1 MLKGSNLEREGQGV
15 KQDDNGKAQKNVQ
28 ELSNSKLN
36 SDTNSASSHLNSMLD
51 HMSNQSTQ
59 NATQALGEDMNAI
72 TPQVSIHPEIDILGT
87 KQLSDLEATMGD
99 SSLEDGS
106 LDEEFGFGLENDD
119 ELSKELDRLTPLPL
133 PMQKPNVGRARRRR
147 LADAETTDQLP
158 ARRVNNTE
166 LLAADELSRYLHEIR
181 RYSLLERDEEKR
193 LAENYFHHDDR
204 DSAKKLV
211 TGNLRLVVKIAKQ
224 YRRAWVN
231 IMDLI
236 QEGNIGLGEA
246 VKRFDPYRG
255 VRFSSFAR
263 YWIRALILQFILKNF
278 RMVSFANTRAG
289 RKLFFRLEKER
300 TRLMQLYGEATT
312 AQLAIALD
320 VSEED
325 VETAIRLNQPIL
337 SLDAPRYQDEN
348 DGESLGNM
356 LPDDTQGVD
365 LAYEIQDYKSLIHGH
380 INDFGALLTDEREL
394 IIWKERLLSD
404 EPESLAVLGERFQVT
419 RERVR
424 QLELRLKKRLKAY
437 LDEHLDSEV
446 IMDLEK
452 GF

>member
-1 MLKGSNLEREGQGV
+1 MPKISKLQKEKGQGV
-15 KQDDNGKAQKNVQ
+15 KYNQSDIMTEDEQEKKKPISDKVKSTTPTSHNLSSTSNPRDPQETYTMNIDLTPPLTDATLINIVNEGLDDND
-28 ELSNSKLN
+28 LN
-36 SDTNSASSHLNSMLD
+36 DDDLHS
-51 HMSNQSTQ
+51 
-59 NATQALGEDMNAI
+59 ED
-72 TPQVSIHPEIDILGT
+72 L
-87 KQLSDLEATMGD
+87 K
-99 SSLEDGS
+99 
-106 LDEEFGFGLENDD
+106 FGLEDDD
-119 ELSKELDRLTPLPL
+119 ELTHELEQLGMNPLRTQLPSMKSNRGKRKRLSEFK
-133 PMQKPNVGRARRRR
+133 Q
-147 LADAETTDQLP
+147 EDQLP
-158 ARRVNNTE
+158 ARRPSNAE
-166 LLAADELSRYLHEIR
+166 LIAADELSRYLNEVR
-181 RYSLLERDEEKR
+181 RYPLLDREEEKR
-193 LAENYFHHDDR
+193 LAENYFHDEDR
-204 DSAKKLV
+204 DSAKRLV

-312 AQLAIALD
+312 AQLALALD

-325 VETAIRLNQPIL
+325 IETAMRLNQPVL
-337 SLDAPRYQDEN
+337 SLDAPRYHDEG
-348 DGESLGNM
+348 DGDILGNM
-356 LPDDTQGVD
+356 IQDDAQGID
-365 LAYEIQDYKSLIHGH
+365 IAYEINDYKTMINEH
-380 INDFGALLTDEREL
+380 IQIFGDQITDERER
-394 IIWKERLLSD
+394 IIWDERLLCD
-404 EPESLAVLGERFQVT
+404 EPESLAVLGERFNVT

-437 LDEHLDSEV
+437 LDENLDSE
-446 IMDLEK
+446 ITLNIGGDS
-452 GF
+452 